1 MRSAIYLDGN
11 RFVESEFE
19 KEEEFEKVV
28 KENYKTLFGTNT
40 LYFDL
45 KNKIDSKSLG
55 SSIPDGFLFDF
66 SDKENPEFYLVEV
79 ELQKHDF
86 YKHIFPQI
94 TKFFA
99 FFKNPKS
106 RNNLIDT
113 LFHFIKSNP
122 QLEEE
127 FIGYSGKKE
136 IYKALKDVIEN
147 SQNILL
153 ILDNDKSE
161 LTEVFD
167 TYTDT
172 WDKMVKKEILKQY
185 TANKKTIFTLD
196 PDFEDIGFVEPL
208 AQEETEE
215 RYTESYHMEG
225 VEKNIISVYE
235 KIIGTMMKLDPN
247 IQTNPQKYYIS
258 LRKNKN
264 FAYLKIK
271 KKKMHIVVMVPYEAG
286 NTIIKK
292 HKLRQLTAGV
302 QKYYN
307 GPCFEVTLENE
318 DNLDEILKTLEQAYK
333 GQEKD

>member
-45 KNKIDSKSLG
+45 KNKIDTKSLG
-55 SSIPDGFLFDF
+55 SSVPDGFLFDF

-127 FIGYSGKKE
+127 FIRYSGKKE

-215 RYTESYHMEG
+215 RYTESYHLEG
-225 VEKNIISVYE
+225 VEKTIISVYE
-235 KIIGTMMKLDPN
+235 KIIGAMTRLDPN
-247 IQTNPQKYYIS
+247 IQRNPQKYYIS
-258 LRKNKN
+258 LRKTRTS
-264 FAYLKIK
+264 
-271 KKKMHIVVMVPYEAG
+271 H
-286 NTIIKK
+286 T
-292 HKLRQLTAGV
+292 
-302 QKYYN
+302 
-307 GPCFEVTLENE
+307 
-318 DNLDEILKTLEQAYK
+318 
-333 GQEKD
+333 